1 MNFLENKSFCVLP
14 WINISVDPDGR
25 VKPCCISTDEIK
37 KDDGT
42 PFNLGYDKIS
52 DILNSYEF
60 QQLRRKMHDGEMVPG
75 CSQCYNNEK
84 YGSTSNRTFHNNS
97 WLAIPEVADKVKNH
111 IETIPKTVQY
121 FDLRFGNLCNLKCRS
136 CSPRNS
142 SQLNKELFE
151 LQPKYN
157 NLGQFFG
164 PENLDNINDWYMTD
178 TFMQNLQGQA
188 DYIDRVY
195 FTGGEPTL
203 IDKNYEMLDYFIGQ
217 DKAKNITLKFNT
229 NMTNLKPR
237 FLDTVMQFKKVIFMV
252 SIDGFG
258 KVQEYLRYPSDWGQV
273 SSNLEKLASLA
284 EDKVSIVC
292 SPVVQKTNLS
302 SIVDL
307 FDYLNNINI
316 KYNRQV
322 IQIQPTILNN
332 PTHLDLLYLPLEYK
346 QEQLK
351 KINSWI
357 NNKYVFHS
365 PSFTANMQ
373 QLENKCNTSVDYAE
387 NLKKFKEF
395 TDIFDNH
402 RNHYLKD
409 VNPELAELM
418 NK

>member
-37 KDDGT
+37 KEDGT
-42 PFNLGYDKIS
+42 LYNLGRDKIS
-52 DILNSYEF
+52 DIINSKDF
-60 QQLRRKMHDGEMVPG
+60 QDIRRKMTDGEMIPG

-84 YGSTSNRTFHNNS
+84 YGPTSNRTFHNIA
-97 WLAIPEVADKVKNH
+97 WMAVPKIATKVKNH
-111 IETIPKTVQY
+111 VEIIPETVQY

-151 LQPKYN
+151 LQPKHD
-157 NLGQFFG
+157 NLGQFFL

-178 TFMQNLQGQA
+178 TFTENLQGQA
-188 DYIDRVY
+188 ENINLMY

-203 IDKNYEMLDYFIGQ
+203 IDKNYEMLDYFIAQ

-229 NMTNLKPR
+229 NMTNIKPKFLK
-237 FLDTVMQFKKVIFMV
+237 TVTQFKKVIFIV
-252 SIDGFG
+252 SIDGY
-258 KVQEYLRYPSDWGQV
+258 KEVQEYLRYPSDWAQV
-273 SSNLEKLASLA
+273 SSNLEKITNLPK
-284 EDKVSIVC
+284 DKVSIIC

-302 SIVDL
+302 SIVEL

-316 KYNRQV
+316 ANNRQV

-332 PTHLDLLYLPLEYK
+332 PPHLDLLYLPLDYK
-346 QEQLK
+346 K
-351 KINSWI
+351 KQWEKIKLWMDE
-357 NNKYVFHS
+357 KYVF
-365 PSFTANMQ
+365 PSVPFMTYIK
-373 QLENKCNTSVDYAE
+373 QLENKCNTDIDYIE
-387 NLKKFKEF
+387 NLQKFKEF

-402 RNHYLKD
+402 RNHFLSKI
-409 VNPELAELM
+409 NPELYALM

>member
-1 MNFLENKSFCVLP
+1 MNKSFCVLP

-37 KDDGT
+37 KEDGT
-42 PFNLGYDKIS
+42 LYNLGYDKIS
-52 DILNSYEF
+52 DIINSKDF
-60 QQLRRKMHDGEMVPG
+60 QEIRRKMTDGEPVSG

-84 YGSTSNRTFHNNS
+84 YGPTSNRTHHNNS
-97 WLAIPEVADKVKNH
+97 WLAIPEIADKVNNH
-111 IETIPKTVQY
+111 VEIIPDTVQY

-151 LQPKYN
+151 LQHKHS
-157 NLGQFFG
+157 NLGNFFM
-164 PENLDNINDWYMTD
+164 PENLDDINDWYMTD
-178 TFMQNLQGQA
+178 MFMQNLQGQA
-188 DYIDRVY
+188 EHIDRIY

-203 IDKNYEMLDYFIGQ
+203 IDKNYEMLDYFISQ

-229 NMTNLKPR
+229 NMTNIKPK
-237 FLDTVMQFKKVIFMV
+237 FLETVMKFKKVIFMV

-258 KVQEYLRYPSDWGQV
+258 EVQEYLRYPSDWGQV
-273 SSNLEKLASLA
+273 SNNLEKIAKLPK
-284 EDKVSIVC
+284 DKVSIIC
-292 SPVVQKTNLS
+292 APVVQKTNLS

-316 KYNRQV
+316 ANNRQV

-332 PTHLDLLYLPLEYK
+332 PPHLDLLYLPLDYK
-346 QEQLK
+346 QKQWE
-351 KINSWI
+351 KINTWI
-357 NNKYVFHS
+357 KEKYVF
-365 PSFTANMQ
+365 PSQPFISNIK
-373 QLENKCNTSVDYAE
+373 QLENKCTTDIDYTE

-402 RNHYLKD
+402 RSHYLSKI
-409 VNPELAELM
+409 NQELYELL